1 MNNECVIG
9 IDIGGTNIRIGRT
22 DENDQL
28 VDFERVSSKETFKDG
43 NISESLI
50 EVLKNYLD
58 KYCKNVQVKQIAIG
72 IPATLSSDRKQI
84 LQVPNIKGM
93 DGLFLGKELEENLG
107 IPVVLEKDVNMLYYW
122 DKYDKKLSDE
132 GVGIGVYIGTG
143 VGNAIFINGKP
154 LAGKDGVAGELGHI
168 PMIGGTSQCGCGNL
182 GCSECYASG
191 WKLVELKEEYYPD
204 VDMNDLFVKKSN
216 DTVLKNFVDN
226 IACVAC
232 TEINIL
238 NPDSIIFGGGVI
250 NMKGFPKDYLEE
262 RLYVHA
268 RKPYP
273 AESLEIQYSE
283 DKVDNGV
290 KGAII
295 FAKTLGK
302 MQGQIAA
309 KYIKKN
315 KEVDKN
321 YDGKIQYVLLEG
333 EAGHQDAISRTDC
346 SVKTIIGKGIKL
358 EKLSYQFAD
367 WNRGQAE
374 NRTNQLIE
382 QYGDKIEMIISNND
396 EMALGALEAYKKSKY
411 HKKQWPIIFGIDG
424 LDDALTAIKN
434 GEMQGTVYNDK
445 EDQALEISRL
455 VVDIYQGNSMKNHNL
470 QQGKYYVSQYKKVEK
485 SSIDKFIK

>member
-43 NISESLI
+43 NISESLT
-50 EVLKNYLD
+50 EVLKNYLY

-232 TEINIL
+232 AEINIL

-295 FAKTLGK
+295 FAKTL
-302 MQGQIAA
+302 
-309 KYIKKN
+309 
-315 KEVDKN
+315 
-321 YDGKIQYVLLEG
+321 
-333 EAGHQDAISRTDC
+333 
-346 SVKTIIGKGIKL
+346 L
-358 EKLSYQFAD
+358 EK
-367 WNRGQAE
+367 
-374 NRTNQLIE
+374 
-382 QYGDKIEMIISNND
+382 
-396 EMALGALEAYKKSKY
+396 
-411 HKKQWPIIFGIDG
+411 
-424 LDDALTAIKN
+424 
-434 GEMQGTVYNDK
+434 
-445 EDQALEISRL
+445 
-455 VVDIYQGNSMKNHNL
+455 
-470 QQGKYYVSQYKKVEK
+470 
-485 SSIDKFIK
+485 

>member
-28 VDFERVSSKETFKDG
+28 VDFERVSSKETFKDRK
-43 NISESLI
+43 ISESLT

-58 KYCKNVQVKQIAIG
+58 KDCKNVQVKQIAIG

-93 DGLFLGKELEENLG
+93 DGLFLGRELEENLG

-232 TEINIL
+232 AEINIL

-295 FAKTLGK
+295 FAKTL
-302 MQGQIAA
+302 
-309 KYIKKN
+309 
-315 KEVDKN
+315 
-321 YDGKIQYVLLEG
+321 
-333 EAGHQDAISRTDC
+333 
-346 SVKTIIGKGIKL
+346 L
-358 EKLSYQFAD
+358 EK
-367 WNRGQAE
+367 
-374 NRTNQLIE
+374 
-382 QYGDKIEMIISNND
+382 
-396 EMALGALEAYKKSKY
+396 
-411 HKKQWPIIFGIDG
+411 
-424 LDDALTAIKN
+424 
-434 GEMQGTVYNDK
+434 
-445 EDQALEISRL
+445 
-455 VVDIYQGNSMKNHNL
+455 
-470 QQGKYYVSQYKKVEK
+470 
-485 SSIDKFIK
+485 

>member
-43 NISESLI
+43 NISESLT

-58 KYCKNVQVKQIAIG
+58 KYCKNVQVKQIATG

-232 TEINIL
+232 AEINIL

-295 FAKTLGK
+295 FAKTL
-302 MQGQIAA
+302 
-309 KYIKKN
+309 
-315 KEVDKN
+315 
-321 YDGKIQYVLLEG
+321 
-333 EAGHQDAISRTDC
+333 
-346 SVKTIIGKGIKL
+346 L
-358 EKLSYQFAD
+358 EK
-367 WNRGQAE
+367 
-374 NRTNQLIE
+374 
-382 QYGDKIEMIISNND
+382 
-396 EMALGALEAYKKSKY
+396 
-411 HKKQWPIIFGIDG
+411 
-424 LDDALTAIKN
+424 
-434 GEMQGTVYNDK
+434 
-445 EDQALEISRL
+445 
-455 VVDIYQGNSMKNHNL
+455 
-470 QQGKYYVSQYKKVEK
+470 
-485 SSIDKFIK
+485 

>member
-43 NISESLI
+43 NISESLT

-58 KYCKNVQVKQIAIG
+58 KYCKNEQVKQIAIG

-191 WKLVELKEEYYPD
+191 WKLVELKEDYYPD

-232 TEINIL
+232 AEINIL

-295 FAKTLGK
+295 FAKT
-302 MQGQIAA
+302 M
-309 KYIKKN
+309 
-315 KEVDKN
+315 
-321 YDGKIQYVLLEG
+321 
-333 EAGHQDAISRTDC
+333 
-346 SVKTIIGKGIKL
+346 L
-358 EKLSYQFAD
+358 EK
-367 WNRGQAE
+367 
-374 NRTNQLIE
+374 
-382 QYGDKIEMIISNND
+382 
-396 EMALGALEAYKKSKY
+396 
-411 HKKQWPIIFGIDG
+411 
-424 LDDALTAIKN
+424 
-434 GEMQGTVYNDK
+434 
-445 EDQALEISRL
+445 
-455 VVDIYQGNSMKNHNL
+455 
-470 QQGKYYVSQYKKVEK
+470 
-485 SSIDKFIK
+485 

>member
-43 NISESLI
+43 NISESLT

-58 KYCKNVQVKQIAIG
+58 KYCQNVQVKQIAIG

-154 LAGKDGVAGELGHI
+154 LSGKDGVAGELGYI
-168 PMIGGTSQCGCGNL
+168 AMIGGTSQCGCGNL

-232 TEINIL
+232 AEINIL

-295 FAKTLGK
+295 FAKTL
-302 MQGQIAA
+302 
-309 KYIKKN
+309 
-315 KEVDKN
+315 
-321 YDGKIQYVLLEG
+321 
-333 EAGHQDAISRTDC
+333 
-346 SVKTIIGKGIKL
+346 L
-358 EKLSYQFAD
+358 EK
-367 WNRGQAE
+367 
-374 NRTNQLIE
+374 
-382 QYGDKIEMIISNND
+382 
-396 EMALGALEAYKKSKY
+396 
-411 HKKQWPIIFGIDG
+411 
-424 LDDALTAIKN
+424 
-434 GEMQGTVYNDK
+434 
-445 EDQALEISRL
+445 
-455 VVDIYQGNSMKNHNL
+455 
-470 QQGKYYVSQYKKVEK
+470 
-485 SSIDKFIK
+485 

>member
-43 NISESLI
+43 NISESLT
-50 EVLKNYLD
+50 EVLKNYFD

-295 FAKTLGK
+295 FAKTL
-302 MQGQIAA
+302 
-309 KYIKKN
+309 
-315 KEVDKN
+315 
-321 YDGKIQYVLLEG
+321 
-333 EAGHQDAISRTDC
+333 
-346 SVKTIIGKGIKL
+346 L
-358 EKLSYQFAD
+358 EK
-367 WNRGQAE
+367 
-374 NRTNQLIE
+374 
-382 QYGDKIEMIISNND
+382 
-396 EMALGALEAYKKSKY
+396 
-411 HKKQWPIIFGIDG
+411 
-424 LDDALTAIKN
+424 
-434 GEMQGTVYNDK
+434 
-445 EDQALEISRL
+445 
-455 VVDIYQGNSMKNHNL
+455 
-470 QQGKYYVSQYKKVEK
+470 
-485 SSIDKFIK
+485 

>member
-43 NISESLI
+43 NISESLT

-58 KYCKNVQVKQIAIG
+58 KYCQNVQVKQIAIG

-154 LAGKDGVAGELGHI
+154 LSGKDGVAGELGHI

-232 TEINIL
+232 AEINIL

-295 FAKTLGK
+295 FAKTL
-302 MQGQIAA
+302 
-309 KYIKKN
+309 
-315 KEVDKN
+315 
-321 YDGKIQYVLLEG
+321 
-333 EAGHQDAISRTDC
+333 
-346 SVKTIIGKGIKL
+346 L
-358 EKLSYQFAD
+358 EK
-367 WNRGQAE
+367 
-374 NRTNQLIE
+374 
-382 QYGDKIEMIISNND
+382 
-396 EMALGALEAYKKSKY
+396 
-411 HKKQWPIIFGIDG
+411 
-424 LDDALTAIKN
+424 
-434 GEMQGTVYNDK
+434 
-445 EDQALEISRL
+445 
-455 VVDIYQGNSMKNHNL
+455 
-470 QQGKYYVSQYKKVEK
+470 
-485 SSIDKFIK
+485 